1 MRKKRDILDYLQ
13 IFSGLAV
20 TAFTIYFLVEK
31 LRQQKL
37 AQKTSIDTKTKEPDL
52 PKVGVI
58 IE

>member
-1 MRKKRDILDYLQ
+1 MRKNRDILDYIQ
-13 IFSGLAV
+13 IVSGLAV
-20 TAFTIYFLVEK
+20 TAFTIYFLVER

-37 AQKTSIDTKTKEPDL
+37 ARRTSIDTKPKEPDL

>member
-1 MRKKRDILDYLQ
+1 MRKTRDIWDYMQ
-13 IFSGLAV
+13 IVSGLAV
-20 TAFTIYFLVEK
+20 TAFTIYFLVER

-37 AQKTSIDTKTKEPDL
+37 AQKKTIDTKTKEPEL

>member
-1 MRKKRDILDYLQ
+1 MRKTRDIWDYLQ
-13 IFSGLAV
+13 IVSGLAV
-20 TAFTIYFLVEK
+20 TAFTIYFLVER

-37 AQKTSIDTKTKEPDL
+37 SQKKSIDTKTKEPDL